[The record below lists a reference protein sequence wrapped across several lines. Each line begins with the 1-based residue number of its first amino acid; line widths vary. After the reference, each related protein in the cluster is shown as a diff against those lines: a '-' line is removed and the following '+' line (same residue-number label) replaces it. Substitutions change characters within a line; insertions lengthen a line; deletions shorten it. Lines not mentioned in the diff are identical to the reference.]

1 MVELT
6 IKALVLGG
14 FVWAAWSMLQPRYA
28 FEIRIRQGNPR
39 VRRGKV
45 TATYLK
51 RVADVCQ
58 DAGVAQGWIG
68 GVQQGR
74 KIALRF
80 SRHFPPSPQQR
91 LRNEWLLER

>member
-6 IKALVLGG
+6 IKALVLGA
-14 FVWAAWSMLQPRYA
+14 FVWAAWSMLQTRYA
-28 FEIRIRQGNPR
+28 FEIRIKDGTPQ

-45 TATYLK
+45 TATSLK

-58 DAGVAQGWIG
+58 EAGVAQGWIG
-68 GVQQGR
+68 GVQRGR

-80 SRHFPPSPQQR
+80 SRHFPPGPRQR
-91 LRNEWLLER
+91 LRNEWLLGS